1 MHNVLAIAARELR
14 SYFGTPIAYVF
25 LIIFVV
31 LSGVF
36 TFYVGN
42 LLGRGT
48 ADLQPFFNYLPW
60 LYLVLIPAVS
70 MRMWAEERKT
80 GTIELLMTLPVAPWE
95 AVTGKWLAG
104 LLFIALALVCTFP
117 LWITVNLLGDPD
129 NGVIASGYLAAFL
142 LAGVFLAIGSCM
154 SALTKNQ
161 VIAFVLAVAAC
172 FVVLLCGTPIV
183 LDTIRWAAPGAVAEA
198 VASLSALIAFEPM
211 TRGIVEATSLVYVV
225 SMIVFWLFATQIAV
239 SLKKAD

>member
-1 MHNVLAIAARELR
+1 MSNVLAIAARELR

-25 LIIFVV
+25 LVIFIV

-42 LLGRGT
+42 LLGRGS
-48 ADLQPFFNYLPW
+48 ADLQPFFTYLPW

-70 MRMWAEERKT
+70 MRLWAEERKA
-80 GTIELLMTLPVAPWE
+80 GTIELLMTLPVEPWE

-104 LLFIALALVCTFP
+104 LAFIALALVCTFP
-117 LWITVNLLGDPD
+117 LWITVNILGDPD
-129 NGVIASGYLAAFL
+129 NGVIAAGYLAAFL
-142 LAGVFLAIGSCM
+142 LAGVFLAVGSCM

-172 FVVLLCGTPIV
+172 FVILVCGTPIV
-183 LDTIRWAAPGAVAEA
+183 LDAIRWAAPSAVAEA
-198 VASLSALIAFEPM
+198 VASLSALVAFEPM
-211 TRGIVEATSLVYVV
+211 TRGVVEATTLIYFA
-225 SMIVFWLFATQIAV
+225 SMVLFWLFATHVAV
-239 SLKKAD
+239 SLRKAD